1 MQGHVALK
9 FIPCDGTIGMATTDP
24 IRGAESK
31 PGKSKRP
38 QRGEIDPNG
47 TGLVLGQDGDVVVH
61 VEQDVTFMRTNANNT
76 VKRTDATLR
85 LDGSKSKCRSVCD
98 GVVFGMPTHVVTMQ
112 HPPHHTIAHAI

>member
-1 MQGHVALK
+1 
-9 FIPCDGTIGMATTDP
+9 MATTDP
-24 IRGAESK
+24 IGGAESK

-38 QRGEIDPNG
+38 QRGEIDPNE

-76 VKRTDATLR
+76 VKRTDAILR

-98 GVVFGMPTHVVTMQ
+98 RVVFGMPTHVVTMQ
-112 HPPHHTIAHAI
+112 Y